1 MICGRCTTSAANVTD
16 LQPTICILQLRV
28 SKTNPQGDV
37 TRLLVE
43 WSGGD
48 QSALNKIMPLVY
60 AELHR
65 IARRAWRQRPNNDSL
80 QPTALI
86 NEAYLKLAN
95 AENAS
100 FHDRCHFFAVACKA
114 MRQILVNH
122 AKSRLSDKR
131 GRGLANVSLDDVQPA
146 VHQEAAEIV
155 ALHEALEALHAVDSR
170 KSMVVEMRYFGGLSI
185 EETAEAMGVSV
196 GTVNRDWRLA
206 RSWLIREMNRKS
218 P

>member
-1 MICGRCTTSAANVTD
+1 MAVTD
-16 LQPTICILQLRV
+16 LQPTAVILVRNV
-28 SKTNPQGDV
+28 SEENPQGEV
-37 TRLLVE
+37 THLLAA
-43 WSGGD
+43 WSKGD
-48 QSALNKIMPLVY
+48 QTALDKMMPLVY

-65 IARRAWRQRPNNDSL
+65 IARRAWSQHPHSNTL

-95 AENAS
+95 AENATYQ
-100 FHDRCHFFAVACKA
+100 DRCHFFAVACKA

-122 AKSRLSDKR
+122 AKGRLSAKR
-131 GRGLANVSLDDVQPA
+131 GQGVVHVSLDDVQPA

-155 ALHEALEALHAVDSR
+155 ALHEALDALHAVDPR

-185 EETAEAMGVSV
+185 EETAEAMGTSV

-206 RSWLIREMNRKS
+206 RSWLIRQMNRDQS
-218 P
+218 